1 MEDNLDSNLSLFV
14 ESNMSRPGADNSL
27 FIIRWRYLKKVDFSF
42 AFESAGSDL
51 HAIDSL
57 MA

>member
-14 ESNMSRPGADNSL
+14 ESNMFFPAP
-27 FIIRWRYLKKVDFSF
+27 IIAFVVIYWRYMKKADSSVV
-42 AFESAGSDL
+42 FESADTDL

-57 MA
+57 MT